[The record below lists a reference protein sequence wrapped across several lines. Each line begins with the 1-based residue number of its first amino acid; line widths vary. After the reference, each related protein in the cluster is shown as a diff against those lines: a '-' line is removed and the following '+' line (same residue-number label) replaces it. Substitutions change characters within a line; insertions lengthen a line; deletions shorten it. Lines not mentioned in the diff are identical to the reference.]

1 MREKREFN
9 FAQQWEAGLARETQ
23 NPHYWKTKVLI
34 WGTGS
39 LIFLGG
45 LGSGPWIWEYKV
57 KRDIAL
63 VEQQISPLGDI
74 AKQVD
79 RIKTLTAQAEEQQ
92 QMLNL
97 MQKNTRDPE
106 LVLEELK
113 KALPLGTIV
122 NTFSLQEGALTMGVS
137 VPTPVDVARLWVSLR
152 DSGMFQEVDI
162 QTVSLQDKVQTL
174 NFNLKLKN

>member
-23 NPHYWKTKVLI
+23 NPHSWKTKALI
-34 WGTGS
+34 WGVGS
-39 LIFLGG
+39 LIFLGV

-57 KRDIAL
+57 KRDVAL
-63 VEQQISPLGDI
+63 VEQQIFPFGDI
-74 AKQVD
+74 AKQVV
-79 RIKTLTAQAEEQQ
+79 RVKTLTAQAEEQQ
-92 QMLNL
+92 QLLNL

-106 LVLEELK
+106 PVLEELK
-113 KALPLGTIV
+113 KTLPLGSIV
-122 NTFSLQEGALTMGVS
+122 NTFSLQEDALTMGVS

-162 QTVSLQDKVQTL
+162 QTISLQDKVQTL
-174 NFNLKLKN
+174 NFNLKLK